1 VVPPVRADT
10 QFADMRGAW
19 DELDEP
25 TKTLVRDPTQP
36 RYVYSHDWR
45 VGDLVIWDNRTT
57 MHRGTSFD
65 DSKHRREMRR
75 TTTLDI
81 EHAPTAQVSAAAAPA
96 HTS

>member
-1 VVPPVRADT
+1 
-10 QFADMRGAW
+10 
-19 DELDEP
+19 
-25 TKTLVRDPTQP
+25 
-36 RYVYSHDWR
+36 
-45 VGDLVIWDNRTT
+45 

-65 DSKHRREMRR
+65 DSKHHREMHR